1 AAPRQDEGARH
12 RAHLQGVPSAT
23 VRSRARSSPPSGPA
37 AVETRW
43 TAAGPVW
50 RSVSGGAERS
60 REITVPPAGPAPPGE
75 GRGAGVVATAARAR
89 MSGVF
94 VTPGLDL
101 GRHPG
106 GHLGDRG
113 VLPDRGEQDRPAG
126 SY

>member
-1 AAPRQDEGARH
+1 GAVADAPSSGVVTFAAV
-12 RAHLQGVPSAT
+12 RA
-23 VRSRARSSPPSGPA
+23 RARSAPPSGPA
-37 AVETRW
+37 AVETGW

-60 REITVPPAGPAPPGE
+60 RDITVPPAGPAPPGE
-75 GRGAGVVATAARAR
+75 GRGAGVVAKAARAR